1 MEGAN
6 LPGEFRQPDDRQR
19 VLDATDIVQLVGD
32 HLKLQAKGRE
42 YVGLCPFHDDHKPS
56 MYVVPAKQ
64 IYHCFSC
71 GAGGN
76 ALDFVINFH
85 KMEFIDALRFLAER
99 GKVELTPRKAADSKN
114 ATSNES
120 TSTRAEMLAVN
131 SFALDFFR
139 LLLKHPE
146 KGSAARRVIQQRG
159 FSDEI
164 VERFQIGAA
173 ADAWDALISTAMKK
187 RVEPRALLAAGLSK
201 PPRDGRGE
209 GYDVF
214 RNRLIFPICD
224 QIGRPIAFGGRKLNE
239 EDEPKYLNSPE
250 SLVFDKS
257 STLYALHLASK
268 AIQREGKA
276 IVTEGYTDVIA
287 CHQAGFENVVATLGT
302 ALTSRHARVLQRLCK
317 TIVLLFDGDEAGAK
331 AADRAIEVFFSQ
343 PVDVKIA
350 VLPGGQDPA
359 DLLAQED
366 GAAQF
371 QAILDG
377 AVDALDHRLSR
388 LRARLAKAGLSERAE
403 AIDAEI
409 ARLVELGLDR
419 QPIVRRQ
426 MIVRRIAALA
436 GVDETSV
443 IRAIQA
449 AAKRAARRDQ
459 REEDADAAPVIDV
472 RRPDAHTLGCLVCE
486 PSLAATLIDG
496 DRDILDPGAYPPG
509 PLRQVAAAVVD
520 AQNAESPTTASV
532 IDRVQEES
540 ARRLAAQLVQIVTTE
555 TGGDGARLA
564 AHFHECVRRALQQM
578 QARNTT
584 VDSPINKTGDAA
596 SVLERIQAR
605 KQTIARF
612 GSDPLAHAKSAEPTP
627 SGAR

>member
-1 MEGAN
+1 M
-6 LPGEFRQPDDRQR
+6 PGEFRQSDDRQR

-32 HLKLQAKGRE
+32 HMKLHAKGRE

-85 KMEFIDALRFLAER
+85 KMEFLDALKFLAER
-99 GKVELTPRKAADSKN
+99 GNVELTARRTTAS
-114 ATSNES
+114 TSDASGE
-120 TSTRAEMLAVN
+120 STRAELLNAN
-131 SFALDFFR
+131 AFALDFFR

-146 KGSAARRVIQQRG
+146 QGAEARRMIQRRG

-164 VERFQIGAA
+164 VERFQIGAS
-173 ADAWDALISTAMKK
+173 ADSWDALLAMAQKK
-187 RVEPRALLAAGLSK
+187 QMDVRTLLQAGLAK

-209 GYDVF
+209 GYDAF

-224 QIGRPIAFGGRKLNE
+224 QIGRPIAFGGRKLKE

-257 STLYALHLASK
+257 STLYALHLASR
-268 AIQREGKA
+268 AIQREGRA
-276 IVTEGYTDVIA
+276 IVTEGYTDAIA

-302 ALTSRHARVLQRLCK
+302 ALTARHARILQRLCK
-317 TIVLLFDGDEAGAK
+317 TIVLLFDGDEAGSK

-350 VLPGGQDPA
+350 TLPGGQDPA

-366 GAAQF
+366 GGARF
-371 QAILDG
+371 REVLDG
-377 AVDALDHRLSR
+377 AADALDHRLSR
-388 LRARLAKAGLSERAE
+388 LRGRLAGAGLSERAE
-403 AIDAEI
+403 AIDTEI
-409 ARLVELGLDR
+409 GRLVELGLGR

-436 GVDETSV
+436 GVDEASV
-443 IRAIQA
+443 IRAIQGA
-449 AAKRAARRDQ
+449 TKRAARRESV
-459 REEDADAAPVIDV
+459 EEAPESAGTVDV
-472 RRPDAHTLGCLVCE
+472 RRPDAHCLGCLVCE
-486 PSLAATLIDG
+486 PSLATTLMDG

-509 PLRQVAAAVVD
+509 PLREIAQAVAEAQDAA
-520 AQNAESPTTASV
+520 SPTTASV
-532 IDRVQEES
+532 IDGVREES

-578 QARNTT
+578 QARKMMATPPSN
-584 VDSPINKTGDAA
+584 DSGDGS
-596 SVLERIQAR
+596 SVLARLQAR
-605 KQTIARF
+605 QQTIARF
-612 GSDPLAHAKSAEPTP
+612 GGDPLAHATSAAPTP
-627 SGAR
+627 TGAG